1 MTFMKNGVNVAV
13 CPEGGLKGLI
23 GDFPK
28 VHGKDGTDIVRTGEI
43 GIHMDDL
50 FC

>member
-1 MTFMKNGVNVAV
+1 MTFMKNGVNVLFAGRG
-13 CPEGGLKGLI
+13 PEGADWG
-23 GDFPK
+23 FPK